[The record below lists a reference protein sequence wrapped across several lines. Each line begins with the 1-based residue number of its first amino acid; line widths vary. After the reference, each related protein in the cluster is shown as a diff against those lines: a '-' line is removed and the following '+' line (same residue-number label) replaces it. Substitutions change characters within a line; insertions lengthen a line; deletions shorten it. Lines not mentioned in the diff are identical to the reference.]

1 MKKLFKSKEE
11 FFIALTV
18 LLVLIAFAVYF
29 YKMGGFNSS
38 ADVEEPDLGDYVTS
52 ADVEEL
58 WPENGPVV
66 ATIDGREYR
75 YDPVYLFRLTGCVF
89 TEDPN
94 VITGGGITDPAATP
108 EIINAPQRV
117 IYDIIKVDSENS
129 LENPAVYWGMTM
141 AENAV
146 LLELRYRENTDR
158 YMDRHVLP
166 HLITKARRGYM
177 NDSYTYFHEKYSGLS
192 EAAAQ
197 KQAQSEL
204 GPGNEFGYN
213 DSEVAYYL
221 LMEKAKFKAGQSTN
235 SYLRQVQPY
244 IKKHSLIAS
253 MSLGPDHPEDHEP
266 REPMDKETLM
276 KKYNVQM
283 VE

>member
-1 MKKLFKSKEE
+1 MKTLFKSKKV
-11 FFIALTV
+11 FFIALTVVIV
-18 LLVLIAFAVYF
+18 LLVLIAFTVYF
-29 YKMGGFNSS
+29 YNRGGFVP
-38 ADVEEPDLGDYVTS
+38 A

-94 VITGGGITDPAATP
+94 VITRNISETDIDATP
-108 EIINAPQRV
+108 ETINAPERV
-117 IYDIIKVDSENS
+117 IYDMITVDSEDS
-129 LENPAVYWGMTM
+129 LENPVVAGGMTM

-146 LLELRYRENTDR
+146 LLEFWYRENTEGH
-158 YMDRHVLP
+158 MDRHVLP

-192 EAAAQ
+192 EAAAR
-197 KQAQSEL
+197 KQALSEL

-221 LMEKAKFKAGQSTN
+221 LMEKAKFKAGQSTY

-253 MSLGPDHPEDHEP
+253 LCLGPDHPEDHEP
-266 REPMDKETLM
+266 SEPRDKETLM